1 MLTSSGLPAR
11 LLLPAAL
18 AALVLLLLL
27 GGSRPARALAEGD
40 VSFTVTQ
47 SPAAPATVQVGSEV
61 TFTVTANVAVSPG
74 VPPLLFELTYPAA
87 LLFVEGFSDPPSVTC
102 VDNTPIAG
110 TVRCS
115 YGPVS
120 DGDLVVLT
128 LRFTITADATTSAA
142 NAVMRAGPSDGAPDS
157 AADGNDAFVGAGTLT
172 VFAASM
178 FTAAGSASPPATF
191 ERASLT
197 YTATLLNNSGTATGP
212 FTATV
217 DLPNAIVQG
226 VTCSSGTGSYAG
238 SQAVCTDATLAD
250 GETLTITTTLRPENT
265 ASGDDIAPVI
275 SAPALGISGV
285 TLPAITVH
293 EVGLQRTSGAPA
305 VDSPITVCTAA
316 VPTDDPDTAA
326 AGAAQPANAA
336 LMVGAPS
343 AQPLLQLGDFI
354 VSGPGD
360 GTVSPASGC
369 GANQSGVT
377 FTPSAPGTYTIT
389 AKYNVGGTN
398 DLAIEVPG
406 APNPLP
412 VLTSISPSSAVAGS
426 GPVTVALTGS
436 GFVAASEVRWN
447 GTPLASVTFNS
458 STSLTAVVPAANL
471 TAPGT
476 FSVTVFNPAPGGG
489 TSAPQTFTV
498 TAAASKLAFTTQPGN
513 GVAGQP
519 LAVQPIVAV
528 QTDAGATVTSDN
540 TTVVTLAVSGGAAL
554 TCTGGLSKTVAA
566 GVAAFSGCAV
576 TPAGTG
582 YILTATAS
590 PPLTP
595 ATSAPFDVT
604 AAPPTA
610 TPQLTFPA
618 VAGPVP
624 RSRLAFRVESGT
636 LAPTQVR
643 LVIRRASDGKYW
655 NATSAAWQ
663 NDPVQNVMTAAG
675 SARWEL
681 PITGIDRRAFRDTAV
696 TIEAFATAGGTEYRS
711 AATANLS
718 VR

>member
-11 LLLPAAL
+11 LCPAAL

-27 GGSRPARALAEGD
+27 GGSRPARALAEES

-47 SPAAPATVQVGSEV
+47 SPAAPATVQFGSEV
-61 TFTVTANVAVSPG
+61 TFTVTATVAVSPG
-74 VPPLLFELTYPAA
+74 FPPLLFEFTYPTG
-87 LLFVEGFSDPPSVTC
+87 LTFDGSSSPSDVTC
-102 VDNTPIAG
+102 TNNDPVSR
-110 TVRCS
+110 TVRCD
-115 YGPVS
+115 YGVVGTGPRVPV
-120 DGDLVVLT
+120 T

-157 AADGNDAFVGAGTLT
+157 AADGNDRFVGAGTLT
-172 VFAASM
+172 VYNGPYVVG
-178 FTAAGSASPPATF
+178 GSASPPATF
-191 ERASLT
+191 ERAPVT
-197 YTATLLNNSGTATGP
+197 YTATIQNNSGAATGP

-217 DLPNAIVQG
+217 DLPNAIVG
-226 VTCSSGTGSYAG
+226 TVTCSSGTGSVTG
-238 SQAVCTDATLAD
+238 SQAVCTGASLDPLGPD
-250 GETLTITTTLRPENT
+250 DTLTITITLRPDNT
-265 ASGDDIAPVI
+265 PAGDDIAPVL
-275 SAPALGISGV
+275 SAPALGISGI
-285 TLPAITVH
+285 TLPAVTVH

-305 VDSPITVCTAA
+305 VGSPITVCTAA
-316 VPTDDPDTAA
+316 VPTDVPDTAA

-343 AQPLLQLGDFI
+343 AQPLLQLSDFT
-354 VSGPGD
+354 VTGPGV
-360 GTVSPASGC
+360 GTVAAASGC
-369 GANQSGVT
+369 GSSQSGVT

-389 AKYNVGGTN
+389 ANYNVGGTN

-412 VLTSISPSSAVAGS
+412 VLTSISPNTAVAGS
-426 GPVTVALTGS
+426 YPVTLELTGS
-436 GFVAASEVRWN
+436 GFVAASQVRWN
-447 GTPLASVTFNS
+447 DVPLASVTFDS
-458 STSLTAVVPAANL
+458 STSLKAVIPAANL
-471 TAPGT
+471 AAPGT
-476 FSVTVFNPAPGGG
+476 ASVTVVNPEPGGG
-489 TSAPQTFTV
+489 TSAPQTFTI

-519 LAVQPIVAV
+519 LSVQPVVAV
-528 QTDAGATVTSDN
+528 QTAAGATVTSDS
-540 TTVVTLAVSGGAAL
+540 TTVVTLAVSGGATL
-554 TCTGGLSKTVAA
+554 TCTGGLSKTVTA
-566 GVAAFSGCAV
+566 GVAAFTGCAV

-582 YILTATAS
+582 YTITATAS
-590 PPLTP
+590 PALTP
-595 ATSAPFDVT
+595 ATSAPFNVT

-610 TPQLTFPA
+610 TSQLTFPA
-618 VAGPVP
+618 VSGPVP

-655 NATSAAWQ
+655 NAAAAAWQ

-681 PITGIDRRAFRDTAV
+681 PVVGVDRRAFRGTSV

-711 AATANLS
+711 AATATIA

>member
-1 MLTSSGLPAR
+1 VLTSRGLPAR
-11 LLLPAAL
+11 LFPAAL

-74 VPPLLFELTYPAA
+74 VPPLLFEFTYPAG
-87 LLFVEGFSDPPSVTC
+87 LTFVDYSSSPPGVTC
-102 VDNTPIAG
+102 TNNDPVSG
-110 TVRCS
+110 TVRCD
-115 YGPVS
+115 YGVVGTGPRVPV
-120 DGDLVVLT
+120 T

-157 AADGNDAFVGAGTLT
+157 AADGDDRFVGAGTLT
-172 VFAASM
+172 VYNGPYVVG
-178 FTAAGSASPPATF
+178 GSASPPATF
-191 ERASLT
+191 ERAPVT
-197 YTATLLNNSGTATGP
+197 YTATIQNNSGAATGP

-217 DLPNAIVQG
+217 DLPSAIVQA
-226 VTCSSGTGSYAG
+226 VTCPSGTGSVTG
-238 SQAVCTDATLAD
+238 SQAVCTGASLAD
-250 GETLTITTTLRPENT
+250 GATLTITITLRPDNT
-265 ASGDDIAPVI
+265 ADGDDVVPVI
-275 SAPALGISGV
+275 SAPALGIPGV
-285 TLPAITVH
+285 TLPAVTVH
-293 EVGLQRTSGAPA
+293 EVGLHRTSGTPA
-305 VDSPITVCTAA
+305 VGSPIIVCTAA
-316 VPTDDPDTAA
+316 VPADVPDTAA

-343 AQPLLQLGDFI
+343 AQPLLQLSDFT
-354 VSGPGD
+354 VTGPGV
-360 GTVSPASGC
+360 GTVAAASGC
-369 GANQSGVT
+369 GSSQSGVT

-389 AKYNVGGTN
+389 ANYNVGGTN
-398 DLAIEVPG
+398 DLAIEVAG

-412 VLTSISPSSAVAGS
+412 VLTSISPNSAVAGS
-426 GPVTVALTGS
+426 GPVTLALTGS

-447 GTPLASVTFNS
+447 GVPLASVTFNS
-458 STSLTAVVPAANL
+458 PTSLTAVIPAANL
-471 TAPGT
+471 AAPGT
-476 FSVTVFNPAPGGG
+476 ASVTVFNPAPGGG
-489 TSAPQTFTV
+489 ASAPQTFTI

-519 LAVQPIVAV
+519 LAVQPVVAV
-528 QTDAGATVTSDN
+528 QTAAGATVTSDS
-540 TTVVTLAVSGGAAL
+540 TTVVTLAVSGGATL
-554 TCTGGLSKTVAA
+554 TCTGGLSKTVTA
-566 GVAAFSGCAV
+566 GVATFTGCAV

-582 YILTATAS
+582 YTLAATAWPS
-590 PPLTP
+590 LTP

-610 TPQLTFPA
+610 TSQLTFPA
-618 VAGPVP
+618 VSGPVP

-655 NATSAAWQ
+655 NAAAAAWQ

-681 PITGIDRRAFRDTAV
+681 PVVGVDRRAFRGTSV

-711 AATANLS
+711 AATATIA